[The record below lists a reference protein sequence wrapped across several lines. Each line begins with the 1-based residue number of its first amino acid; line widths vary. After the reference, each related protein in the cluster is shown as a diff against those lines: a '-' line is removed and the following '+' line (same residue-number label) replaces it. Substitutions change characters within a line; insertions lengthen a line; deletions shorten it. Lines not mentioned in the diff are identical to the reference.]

1 MTPSDSQPQSVIRQA
16 VQSVW
21 TDAGYDAPTAGIV
34 PLFELVASYP
44 IWVAEVE
51 NLSISRAVHYLAERT
66 GQTPEMGLAGDGP
79 LSGFLY
85 AYQYRGSFVGC
96 ILVEKR
102 DSVVRRRFS
111 VAHELGH
118 YKLHFEPMLA
128 QLAQDQSDEGLLI
141 TDAMLYADP
150 KDGSSELTSGE
161 GTALPVRTGIVS
173 PQPAIIMSDEKEA
186 EANKFAA
193 VLLMPDTILH
203 ERIAALHLI
212 PGQPRGYL
220 ASRLASE
227 FLVSKEAMVYRLAAL
242 EI

>member
-1 MTPSDSQPQSVIRQA
+1 MTPSDGRPQSVIRQA

-21 TDAGYDAPTAGIV
+21 ADAGYDTPIAGIV
-34 PLFELVASYP
+34 PLFGLVASYP

-51 NLSISRAVHYLAERT
+51 NLSIESAVNFLAERT
-66 GQTPEMGLAGDGP
+66 GQMLEMGLSGEGP

-85 AYQYRGSFVGC
+85 AYQYRGRFVGC

-118 YKLHFEPMLA
+118 YKLHFEPVLA
-128 QLAQDQSDEGLLI
+128 QLSLDHSDEGLLI
-141 TDAMLYADP
+141 TDAMIYLDP
-150 KDGSSELTSGE
+150 KDGARDLTTGE
-161 GTALPVRTGIVS
+161 GSALPVRTGVVLQ
-173 PQPAIIMSDEKEA
+173 QPAIIMSDEKET
-186 EANKFAA
+186 EANQFAA
-193 VLLMPDTILH
+193 ILLMPDTILH
-203 ERIAALHLI
+203 ERIAALRLI

-220 ASRLASE
+220 AARLASE